1 MFKKYIKYLWMLIA
15 IPFALA
21 LASCNFINIGG
32 NSEASGLDSES
43 WNQVIDN
50 FDTINYSYSI
60 KVFNSNPFYF
70 DFSADENAIDADI
83 ESEYSS
89 SKMYLEKQDNKYYH
103 YEEDEGYY
111 SKVEI
116 TEEKFLSVR
125 NAFKGLK
132 GKRDQFTYDNSS
144 NTYHIDSVELIV
156 MNEEFGIFGYNVN
169 VKFYDNNNWIS
180 NIYFSLNDSSNDRFT
195 INFGYDPSTIFL
207 PKTHE
212 FETELS
218 YDEESHFYQCKDC
231 DARKHITFHSFK
243 SSGVAIDPNN
253 ADTYSLKYECY
264 DCGYVKYE
272 EAIVADENSL
282 IFESRYSNGNK
293 FYEVKGLENKEANVV
308 VIPETHD
315 SLPVYYIDSEAF
327 MDCDKIKKVIIPDSI
342 IYIGDRAF
350 KNCSS
355 LYDITI
361 PKKVNYINNATFE
374 NCTSLNSVVLQDGV
388 AEISNNA
395 FENCYSIK
403 YFEFTSSVKLF
414 KSDAF
419 INARNYSEDNTV
431 NFIGTISD
439 WLDIK
444 FENEYSNPCSRAC
457 KLCYNNELVE
467 EIEIPEEKT
476 SINNYAFV

>member
-43 WNQVIDN
+43 WNQVIDS

-83 ESEYSS
+83 ESGYSS

-144 NTYHIDSVELIV
+144 NTYHIDSIELIV

-169 VKFYDNNNWIS
+169 VKFYDNNKWIS

-195 INFGYDPSTIFL
+195 INFGYNPSTIFL

-231 DARKHITFHSFK
+231 DARKHITSHSFK
-243 SSGVAIDPNN
+243 SSGIAIAPNN

-272 EAIVADENSL
+272 EATVADENSL

-315 SLPVYYIDSEAF
+315 SSPVYYIDSEAF

-361 PKKVNYINNATFE
+361 PKKVNYINNSTFE

-388 AEISNNA
+388 TEISNNA
-395 FENCYSIK
+395 FGNCYSIK

-439 WLDIK
+439 
-444 FENEYSNPCSRAC
+444 
-457 KLCYNNELVE
+457 
-467 EIEIPEEKT
+467 
-476 SINNYAFV
+476 